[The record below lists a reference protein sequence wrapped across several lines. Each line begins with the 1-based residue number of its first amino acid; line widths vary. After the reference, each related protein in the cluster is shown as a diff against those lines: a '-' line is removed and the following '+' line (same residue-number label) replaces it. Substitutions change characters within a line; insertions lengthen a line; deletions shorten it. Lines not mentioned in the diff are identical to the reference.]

1 MVSTKNE
8 HPGWAVFIEQ
18 RNSTRRVLKTR
29 AVAVFTG
36 VAPITARTIDVS
48 GNGISLSMDR
58 QIPQGLECDLSF
70 ELFLDGQMKPVK
82 TRSKV
87 MYCIVSNGEYKVGFH
102 FLNLELSAM
111 TLLAKFLR

>member
-1 MVSTKNE
+1 ML
-8 HPGWAVFIEQ
+8 IEQ
-18 RNSTRRVLKTR
+18 RNSPRRVLKTR

-48 GNGISLSMDR
+48 GNGISLSFSR
-58 QIPQGLECDLSF
+58 QIPTGLECDLTF
-70 ELFLDGQMKPVK
+70 DLFLDGQIREIR

-87 MYCIVSNGEYKVGFH
+87 MHCVFSNGEYKVGFQ

>member
-1 MVSTKNE
+1 MFT
-8 HPGWAVFIEQ
+8 EQ
-18 RNSTRRVLKTR
+18 RNSRRKVLKTR

-48 GNGISLSMDR
+48 GHGISLSFNR
-58 QIPQGLECDLSF
+58 QIPEGLECDLSF
-70 ELFLDGQMKPVK
+70 EVFLDGQVKEVK

-87 MYCIVSNGEYKVGFH
+87 MHCVFSNGEYKVGFH

>member
-1 MVSTKNE
+1 MS
-8 HPGWAVFIEQ
+8 VFNEQ
-18 RNSTRRVLKTR
+18 RTSPRRPLKTR

-36 VAPITARTIDVS
+36 VAPITARTIDVG
-48 GNGISLSMDR
+48 GNGISLSFDR
-58 QIPQGLECDLSF
+58 QIPQGLECELSF
-70 ELFLDGQMKPVK
+70 DLFLDGQMKPVK

-87 MYCIVSNGEYKVGFH
+87 MHCVFSNGEYKVGFQ